1 MEDYSLR
8 KNFSIVNECLKKEI
22 EKVRKKLN
30 NLVIEKN
37 MLDLEVLRLSEYLD
51 ELIVQYKKVHKED
64 CFVNLSNVSGIH
76 STFYYYGKNHL
87 FPNMIKYINCG
98 IKNNEMIYISMKPDL
113 YNELLDNLL
122 SFEISND
129 NIKFSSVKELI
140 ASNKIGG
147 IDGLKEKIRGLSEE
161 ILNKGYNGVR
171 WIGQPTYAIEE
182 TSKDDFLN
190 WEVNLTESLKNTK
203 ASIIC
208 IYDFYDYMREKKV
221 IDKQVIDES
230 YNTHSHVLNK
240 FNLKKS
246 GN

>member
-8 KNFSIVNECLKKEI
+8 ENVSIVNECLKKEI

-30 NLVIEKN
+30 NLVIKKN
-37 MLDLEVLRLSEYLD
+37 MLDSEVIRLSEYLD

-64 CFVNLSNVSGIH
+64 CFIKLSDVSGIH

-87 FPNMIKYINCG
+87 FPNMIKYINYG
-98 IKNNEMIYISMKPDL
+98 INNNEMIYISMRPDL
-113 YNELLDNLL
+113 YNELLENLI
-122 SFEISND
+122 SFKIPSD
-129 NIKFSSVKELI
+129 HIKFSSVKELI
-140 ASNKIGG
+140 SSHKIGG
-147 IDGLKEKIRGLSEE
+147 IDGLKKKIRFLSEE
-161 ILNKGYNGVR
+161 VLNKGYNGIR
-171 WIGQPTYAIEE
+171 WIGEPTYAIEE

-190 WEVNLTESLKNTK
+190 WEVDLTESLKNTK

-221 IDKQVIDES
+221 IDKQVVDES

-246 GN
+246 DN